1 MAAVAVAAETAAEGV
16 EGEVGVGGEVVG
28 VGKGLAGRVMGAAGL
43 AMGARGGEEERD
55 RYAEAM
61 TDQEDG
67 GPVTEG
73 DGLGQGESGEE
84 VGRGSDASVTEA
96 SAIDSGNGG
105 GEEAGLEGE
114 EEGAGEGGL

>member
-1 MAAVAVAAETAAEGV
+1 MAVAAEAATEGV
-16 EGEVGVGGEVVG
+16 EGEVGVQLGGEVMG
-28 VGKGLAGRVMGAAGL
+28 VGEGLAGRVLGAAGL
-43 AMGARGGEEERD
+43 AVGARGGGEEWD

-61 TDQEDG
+61 TDKEDG
-67 GPVTEG
+67 GAVTEG

-105 GEEAGLEGE
+105 DEEAGLDGE